1 MDRDNVICCS
11 RRTAHAKNWFANQV
25 QVQLK
30 DMSSGAVIAIAFAL
44 LYYFVESRFRKSE
57 QQFRVDKWS
66 VCRG

>member
-1 MDRDNVICCS
+1 LRL
-11 RRTAHAKNWFANQV
+11 A
-25 QVQLK
+25 
-30 DMSSGAVIAIAFAL
+30 SSGAVIAIAFAL